1 MAVAIKPKRSHTA
14 SSVPDANDLVAG
26 EMAVNTADQKIYMRD
41 DSNNIVTVAEKGVSE
56 AEATTKATIMAIAL
70 G

>member
-1 MAVAIKPKRSHTA
+1 MAVAIKPNRSHTA

>member
-1 MAVAIKPKRSHTA
+1 MAVSIKPKRSHTA
-14 SSVPDANDLVAG
+14 SSVPDTDDLQAG
-26 EMAVNTADQKIYMRD
+26 ELAVNTADQKIYMRD